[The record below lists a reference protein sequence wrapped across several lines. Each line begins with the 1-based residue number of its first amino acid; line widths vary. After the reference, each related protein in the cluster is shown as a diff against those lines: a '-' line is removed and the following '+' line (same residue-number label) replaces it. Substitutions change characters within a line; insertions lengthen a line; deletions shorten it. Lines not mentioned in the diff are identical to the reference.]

1 MKKLFFIFSLLLFFS
16 CQKDEINS
24 QNVDLKS
31 QTVLKFKGTFNP
43 TIGISVMGDAKVYA
57 TNDMLKLKLENF
69 SISEGP
75 DLKVYLSKT
84 EINTS
89 DFISL
94 GNQPNK
100 TEFSIPTNTDL
111 STYKY
116 VLIHCEQYNHLF
128 ATSLLNPN

>member
-24 QNVDLKS
+24 QNIDSKS
-31 QTVLKFKGTFNP
+31 EVVLKFKGTFNP
-43 TIGISVMGDAKVYA
+43 TTGITVMGDAKVYA

-94 GNQPNK
+94 GNQTNK

-128 ATSLLNPN
+128 ATSLLKPN